1 MEKTKVTKKEMF
13 GRLIG
18 IVENAAMSEDEM
30 NEIIEF
36 LNHEIELVSKKR
48 NTQTKVQ
55 KANVAL
61 IEKVYEAI
69 AEADKEVS
77 IAEIYEMVRD
87 VEGITSANKVNA
99 LVKKLKDKGRVV
111 RTENKKKAFFSIAQ

>member
-1 MEKTKVTKKEMF
+1 MEKTKVTKKEMY
-13 GRLIG
+13 GRLIE
-18 IVENAAMSEDEM
+18 IVEGANVQDVEA
-30 NEIIEF
+30 IVEF

-48 NTQTKVQ
+48 NTQTKIQ

-99 LVKKLKDKGRVV
+99 LVKKLKDDGRVT